1 METIMNFMAK
11 DHDRLDSL
19 FGKFRNIRNNDAK
32 EAKNLFHEFKTGLQ
46 RHIVWEE
53 EILFPFFE
61 EKTGMQGGP
70 TEVMRSEH
78 ITIKGF
84 LDKIH
89 HEFLTFPKFQ
99 TLEKLEILE
108 NELLEVLTN
117 HNQKEEGILYPW
129 IDNSASETE
138 IKDIFL
144 KMENIPDDKYNKCCN
159 QN

>member
-19 FGKFRNIRNNDAK
+19 FNKFKNIRNNGAE

-61 EKTGMQGGP
+61 EKTGMQCGP

-78 ITIKGF
+78 ITIKG
-84 LDKIH
+84 LLEKIH
-89 HEFLTFPKFQ
+89 HEIISNTRK
-99 TLEKLEILE
+99 EIAGLE

-129 IDNSASETE
+129 IDNSASEAE

-144 KMENIPDDKYNKCCN
+144 KMENIPDDKYNKCCEPK
-159 QN
+159 

>member
-19 FGKFRNIRNNDAK
+19 FSKFRNLRSNDAIK
-32 EAKNLFHEFKTGLQ
+32 AKSLFHEFKIGLQ

-53 EILFPFFE
+53 ELLFPLFE
-61 EKTGMQGGP
+61 EKTGMDSGP
-70 TEVMRSEH
+70 TEVMREEH
-78 ITIKGF
+78 RQIKGF
-84 LDKIH
+84 LEKIH
-89 HEFLTFPKFQ
+89 HEILANTNK
-99 TLEKLEILE
+99 EIKQLE

-138 IKDIFL
+138 IKDVFM
-144 KMENIPDDKYNKCCN
+144 KMENIPEEKYSKCCET
-159 QN
+159 